1 MKKILAYS
9 LSLMFVA
16 ALVAP
21 TVSFAD
27 EDFPNNPGQ
36 RAAEGSDPKEDASN
50 DGQGV
55 VAMGIRCDACDA
67 HTTAGNIHT
76 QAKNQFKKGSS
87 TGSKDGADT
96 NGEKSDNR

>member
-27 EDFPNNPGQ
+27 EEFPANAGQ
-36 RAAEGSDPKEDASN
+36 RAAEGSDPKEDAT
-50 DGQGV
+50 DGSGA

-76 QAKNQFKKGSS
+76 QAKNQFKKGS
-87 TGSKDGADT
+87 TGSANSTDT
-96 NGEKSDNR
+96 KAVEGDR